1 MSQRIKK
8 PAAELVDIPPTTWYT
23 RQVRW
28 LIDQDTFQEN
38 VSSIPLNI
46 PLKESLERDGM
57 INPLLVMPNWWPIA
71 GSQRL
76 RAATESKNEK
86 LLNQFVRVARFDKE
100 WWNAF
105 FLWPDVELRNKMIQV
120 YFQCIETAWKSQ
132 QYIAEV
138 DKKGKPMLDFE
149 KEGDELKGWQ
159 VREAEEKMK
168 ETAKLLGADIE

>member
-1 MSQRIKK
+1 
-8 PAAELVDIPPTTWYT
+8 
-23 RQVRW
+23 
-28 LIDQDTFQEN
+28 
-38 VSSIPLNI
+38 
-46 PLKESLERDGM
+46 
-57 INPLLVMPNWWPIA
+57 
-71 GSQRL
+71 
-76 RAATESKNEK
+76 
-86 LLNQFVRVARFDKE
+86 
-100 WWNAF
+100 
-105 FLWPDVELRNKMIQV
+105 MIQV